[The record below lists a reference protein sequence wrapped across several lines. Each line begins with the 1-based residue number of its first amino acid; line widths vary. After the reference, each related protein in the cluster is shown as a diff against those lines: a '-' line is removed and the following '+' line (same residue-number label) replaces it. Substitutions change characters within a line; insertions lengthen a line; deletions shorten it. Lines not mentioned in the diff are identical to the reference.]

1 MRWYR
6 KWLAR
11 AGLYFPEPGREEA
24 FREHFVE
31 RRVNLMQAFMLG
43 GAILSTA
50 SVFWHE
56 SIDPVHAPDTH
67 WIKLA
72 VFPLLL
78 VPQALLLLPRQA
90 ATSRVRDEFIAHLKR
105 TAA

>member
-43 GAILSTA
+43 GAILFVAEFRRHSMRRR
-50 SVFWHE
+50 
-56 SIDPVHAPDTH
+56 DPD
-67 WIKLA
+67 
-72 VFPLLL
+72 
-78 VPQALLLLPRQA
+78 
-90 ATSRVRDEFIAHLKR
+90 
-105 TAA
+105 